1 MRQHRHRNRHGEHPL
16 KGPQPGVPAEAA
28 QCGEPGKVMPQIDRN
43 RCEGKDDCVRVCPY
57 SVFELRRIDS
67 ADFSGLTFRGKVR
80 SLLHGGVTAYT
91 PAADACRAC
100 GLCVRACPENA
111 IRLVRNPAPRERAQ
125 TADAGAGEGI

>member
-1 MRQHRHRNRHGEHPL
+1 MRQHRHRGRQAPQ
-16 KGPQPGVPAEAA
+16 GPRSGWPDEAA
-28 QCGEPGKVMPQIDRN
+28 RCGEPGKVVPQVDRN

-111 IRLVRNPAPRERAQ
+111 IRLVKNPAA
-125 TADAGAGEGI
+125 AEGV